1 LIAAA
6 EFSFVGAQ
14 PGRWRVW
21 AVDKEGREG
30 FKSPWR
36 RYVYNQWPHAVRADG
51 I

>member
-1 LIAAA
+1 MFKLAAGSLMMA
-6 EFSFVGAQ
+6 ALAFVGAQ

-36 RYVYNQWPHAVRADG
+36 LFVYLG
-51 I
+51 